1 MQHFCHLHCHSQFS
15 LLDGAASISGMMKK
29 AATDGMK
36 AVALTDHGNMFGAF
50 KFVAEADKQGVKP
63 IVGCEFYLVADRH
76 KKQFTKTSK
85 DVRYHQLLLAKN
97 PEGYKNLSKL
107 CSLGF
112 IDGYYSKYPR
122 IDKEILQKY
131 STGIIATSC
140 CIGAEIPQTIIHKGE
155 AEAEK
160 VLKWY
165 VDLFGKEDYYIELQR
180 HGLENIDGTGISQE
194 DVNQILLRLAK
205 KYDLKVIATNDS
217 HYVNEKDFDPHDI
230 LLCIN
235 TGEKYAT
242 PKGDG
247 KGQRFGFPN
256 SEFFFKTQAE
266 MNKLFG
272 DLPQALDFT
281 CEIADKVEKLKLKR
295 DILLPAFPLPQGFA
309 TQDDFLKHLAFQGAA
324 KKYGTIT
331 ADIEQRLNYELE
343 IIQKMG
349 FPGYFL
355 IVQDFINAAKD
366 MGVWVGPG
374 RGCLTG
380 EAKIV
385 MPNGSLKELKDV
397 QVGDRVITQDGS
409 VQKVLNTMQYE
420 VTEDLLN
427 IKTYYG
433 DSQGITLT
441 KDHKVLTVS
450 KTVAQTLVGD
460 ALVCEKIG
468 GKDKAQTKVYATK
481 ETDFVWKQ
489 AQEISKDDYLF
500 IPNVQIAEIEP
511 ITIDLGKFERRESY
525 ISEDKIFLTDLD
537 VMPDPL
543 NSQEYDMPEMRDRF
557 VKLNEGWFRFFGIV
571 ADFGAYSLAENK
583 VRLGII
589 TEGWGNRTDNYDFV
603 LTFLRNHYFTNYK
616 LSQEKNSRYDESDVE
631 YDYITTKIT
640 ITDKFLVGVIAKVFD
655 TEQERSNI
663 SLRNVTSMDKE
674 QERTNISLRNV
685 SSNGFQAVYSLPDVI
700 LQAPKNLVKAFL
712 AGCRDKQDL
721 VEISGNNFGKALKPY
736 LLKLYQRI
744 GELVQFKFE
753 VYNEYV
759 SLIRNLNEKPT
770 YIRTENGF
778 LVPIREIE
786 KVAKRR
792 KNQKPLV
799 VYDIEVKNNHNY
811 LTSSFLVHNSAAG
824 SAVAYC
830 VNITNVDPIQYKL
843 LFERFLNP
851 ERVSMPDI
859 DIDFDDEGRSKVIDY
874 VVDKYGKNQVAQI
887 VTYGTMAAK
896 MSIKDVSRVLELPL
910 EEANALA
917 KLVPEKPGTTLAKA
931 YEEVAELAAIRR
943 GSDLRA
949 KVLQSAEILEGSVR
963 GTGIHAAGVI
973 IAPDDITN
981 YIPVCLAKDKGDK
994 KAADGDEEGGGQA
1007 LDLLVTQFDGKH
1019 IEEAGMLKMDFLGLK
1034 TLTIMRDAIDLI
1046 QKNHG
1051 VLIDLDKIPI
1061 DDKKT
1066 YELYQKG
1073 NTIGTFQFESEGMQM
1088 YLRDLK
1094 PTNIEDL
1101 IAMNALYRPG
1111 PMDFIPTY
1119 INRKHGKETTEY
1131 PHELLEPILN
1141 YTFGIMVYQE
1151 QIMQTA
1157 QVMANYSLGGAD
1169 LLRRAMGKKD
1179 KEKMAKEKDKF
1190 VEGAKKYHQVPEA
1203 KAAEVFAVMEKFA
1216 EYGFNRSHSA
1226 AYSVVAYQT
1235 AYLKANYPAEYMAA
1249 VMTHSM
1255 GTIEKISFFLEECKR
1270 MGLTVLGPDVNESE
1284 KNFSVN
1290 KKGDI
1295 RFGLGAVKGT
1305 GEVAVEEIIADRAAN
1320 GNYNDIFEFSKRLNL
1335 RTVNKKTFESLAQA
1349 GAFDTFKEIHRA
1361 MFFVMG
1367 ADNMTNLEK
1376 ILKYGAA
1383 AQAEQSSGNV
1393 SLFLGGSGA
1402 NSGGVTIPK
1411 LADCDKWGTM
1421 ETLDK
1426 EKEVVGFYLSGH
1438 PLDRFKLDMDAN
1450 CTCSVVDYAI
1460 HKNRDISLG
1469 GILNDV
1475 SIKQSKN
1482 GKTFALANLVDYNGS
1497 LQIAFFGEDYA
1508 KNTAYLKN
1516 GEFLFIRGKVEERY
1530 NQPGMWEFRPKT
1542 ISYLAD
1548 LRDKAK
1554 WLEVTLVPSALTSAT
1569 IQTLNSLF
1577 AKHNGNCE
1585 LRVRV
1590 VDKDENIDLPTRSTK
1605 FRVNPSNDLLNE
1617 LKGLGV
1623 MGKVG

>member
-1 MQHFCHLHCHSQFS
+1 MLYKIIGNQLTMQHFCHLHCHSQFS

-50 KFVAEADKQGVKP
+50 KFVAEAEKQGVKP

-76 KKQFTKTSK
+76 KKQFTKASK

-97 PEGYKNLSKL
+97 AEGYKNLSKL

-131 STGIIATSC
+131 ATGLIATSC

-165 VDLFGKEDYYIELQR
+165 VDLFGKEDFYIELQR
-180 HGLENIDGTGISQE
+180 HGLMNIDNSGISQE
-194 DVNQILLRLAK
+194 DVNQTLLRLAK

-235 TGEKYAT
+235 TGEKYST

-295 DILLPAFPLPQGFA
+295 DILLPNFPLPQGFA

-324 KKYGTIT
+324 KKYGVISSE
-331 ADIEQRLNYELE
+331 IEQRLNYELE

-374 RGCLTG
+374 RG
-380 EAKIV
+380 
-385 MPNGSLKELKDV
+385 
-397 QVGDRVITQDGS
+397 
-409 VQKVLNTMQYE
+409 
-420 VTEDLLN
+420 
-427 IKTYYG
+427 
-433 DSQGITLT
+433 
-441 KDHKVLTVS
+441 
-450 KTVAQTLVGD
+450 
-460 ALVCEKIG
+460 
-468 GKDKAQTKVYATK
+468 
-481 ETDFVWKQ
+481 
-489 AQEISKDDYLF
+489 
-500 IPNVQIAEIEP
+500 
-511 ITIDLGKFERRESY
+511 
-525 ISEDKIFLTDLD
+525 
-537 VMPDPL
+537 
-543 NSQEYDMPEMRDRF
+543 
-557 VKLNEGWFRFFGIV
+557 
-571 ADFGAYSLAENK
+571 
-583 VRLGII
+583 
-589 TEGWGNRTDNYDFV
+589 
-603 LTFLRNHYFTNYK
+603 
-616 LSQEKNSRYDESDVE
+616 
-631 YDYITTKIT
+631 
-640 ITDKFLVGVIAKVFD
+640 
-655 TEQERSNI
+655 
-663 SLRNVTSMDKE
+663 
-674 QERTNISLRNV
+674 
-685 SSNGFQAVYSLPDVI
+685 
-700 LQAPKNLVKAFL
+700 
-712 AGCRDKQDL
+712 
-721 VEISGNNFGKALKPY
+721 
-736 LLKLYQRI
+736 
-744 GELVQFKFE
+744 
-753 VYNEYV
+753 
-759 SLIRNLNEKPT
+759 
-770 YIRTENGF
+770 
-778 LVPIREIE
+778 
-786 KVAKRR
+786 
-792 KNQKPLV
+792 
-799 VYDIEVKNNHNY
+799 
-811 LTSSFLVHNSAAG
+811 SAAG

-910 EEANALA
+910 NEANELA
-917 KLVPEKPGTTLAKA
+917 KLVPEKAGTTLAKA
-931 YEEVAELAAIRR
+931 YEEVPELAAIRK
-943 GSDLRA
+943 GNDLRA

-994 KAADGDEEGGGQA
+994 KAAADGDEEGGGQA

-1019 IEEAGMLKMDFLGLK
+1019 IEDAGMLKMDFLGLK

-1046 QKNHG
+1046 QQNHG
-1051 VLIDLDKIPI
+1051 VLIDLDKIPM
-1061 DDKKT
+1061 DDLKT
-1066 YELYQKG
+1066 YQLYQRG
-1073 NTIGTFQFESEGMQM
+1073 NTVGTFQFESEGMQM

-1119 INRKHGKETTEY
+1119 INRKHGKEVTEY

-1157 QVMANYSLGGAD
+1157 QVMAGYSLGGAD

-1190 VEGAKKYHQVPEA
+1190 IEGAKKYHNIEA
-1203 KAAEVFAVMEKFA
+1203 AKSGEVFAVMEKFA

-1235 AYLKANYPAEYMAA
+1235 AYLKANYPAEYMAS

-1270 MGLTVLGPDVNESE
+1270 MGMKVLGPDVNESK

-1290 KKGDI
+1290 SKGEI
-1295 RFGLGAVKGT
+1295 RFGMGAVKGT
-1305 GEVAVEEIIADRAAN
+1305 GEVAVEEIISERKAN
-1320 GNYNDIFEFSKRLNL
+1320 GHFKDIFEFTSRVNL
-1335 RTVNKKTFESLAQA
+1335 RTVNKKTFESLATA
-1349 GAFDTFKEIHRA
+1349 GGFDEFKDLHRA
-1361 MFFVMG
+1361 MFFAMG
-1367 ADNMTNLEK
+1367 ADGMTNLEK
-1376 ILKYGAA
+1376 IVKYGAA
-1383 AQAEQSSGNV
+1383 MQSEKTSSNV
-1393 SLFLGGSGA
+1393 SLFLGGAAGA
-1402 NSGGVTIPK
+1402 TGGVTVPK
-1411 LADCDKWGTM
+1411 LTDCEKWTTIEM
-1421 ETLDK
+1421 LEK

-1438 PLDRFKLDMDAN
+1438 PLDPYKADMDTH
-1450 CTCSVVDYAI
+1450 CTCNVTEFAE
-1460 HKNRDISLG
+1460 HKNKNIALA
-1469 GILNDV
+1469 GILSDV
-1475 SIKQSKN
+1475 SIKQTKT
-1482 GKTFALANLVDYNGS
+1482 GKTFALVNLSDYQGTVQ
-1497 LQIAFFGEDYA
+1497 LALFGKDYSNNVA
-1508 KNTAYLKN
+1508 WLKN
-1516 GEFLFIRGKVEERY
+1516 GEFVFVKGKVEERY
-1530 NQPGMWEFRPKT
+1530 NQPGSWDFRAENFT
-1542 ISYLAD
+1542 HLAD
-1548 LRDKAK
+1548 LREKMTK
-1554 WLEVTLVPSALTSAT
+1554 YVEISLETAMLTQEI
-1569 IQTLNSLF
+1569 IQTINLILT
-1577 AKHNGNCE
+1577 KHSGNCE
-1585 LRVRV
+1585 LRV
-1590 VDKDENIDLPTRSTK
+1590 KIIDNSEDITLPTRSTK
-1605 FRVNPSNDLLNE
+1605 FRVNPSNTLLNE
-1617 LKGLGV
+1617 LRSLGV
-1623 MGKVG
+1623 VGRVG

>member
-50 KFVAEADKQGVKP
+50 KFVAEAEKQGVKP

-76 KKQFTKTSK
+76 KKQFTKASK

-97 PEGYKNLSKL
+97 AEGYKNLSKL

-131 STGIIATSC
+131 ATGLIATSC

-165 VDLFGKEDYYIELQR
+165 VDLFGKEDFYIELQR
-180 HGLENIDGTGISQE
+180 HGLMNIDNSGISQE
-194 DVNQILLRLAK
+194 DVNQTLLRLAK

-235 TGEKYAT
+235 TGEKYST

-295 DILLPAFPLPQGFA
+295 DILLPNFPLPQGFA

-324 KKYGTIT
+324 KKYGVISSE
-331 ADIEQRLNYELE
+331 IEQRLNYELE

-374 RGCLTG
+374 RG
-380 EAKIV
+380 
-385 MPNGSLKELKDV
+385 
-397 QVGDRVITQDGS
+397 
-409 VQKVLNTMQYE
+409 
-420 VTEDLLN
+420 
-427 IKTYYG
+427 
-433 DSQGITLT
+433 
-441 KDHKVLTVS
+441 
-450 KTVAQTLVGD
+450 
-460 ALVCEKIG
+460 
-468 GKDKAQTKVYATK
+468 
-481 ETDFVWKQ
+481 
-489 AQEISKDDYLF
+489 
-500 IPNVQIAEIEP
+500 
-511 ITIDLGKFERRESY
+511 
-525 ISEDKIFLTDLD
+525 
-537 VMPDPL
+537 
-543 NSQEYDMPEMRDRF
+543 
-557 VKLNEGWFRFFGIV
+557 
-571 ADFGAYSLAENK
+571 
-583 VRLGII
+583 
-589 TEGWGNRTDNYDFV
+589 
-603 LTFLRNHYFTNYK
+603 
-616 LSQEKNSRYDESDVE
+616 
-631 YDYITTKIT
+631 
-640 ITDKFLVGVIAKVFD
+640 
-655 TEQERSNI
+655 
-663 SLRNVTSMDKE
+663 
-674 QERTNISLRNV
+674 
-685 SSNGFQAVYSLPDVI
+685 
-700 LQAPKNLVKAFL
+700 
-712 AGCRDKQDL
+712 
-721 VEISGNNFGKALKPY
+721 
-736 LLKLYQRI
+736 
-744 GELVQFKFE
+744 
-753 VYNEYV
+753 
-759 SLIRNLNEKPT
+759 
-770 YIRTENGF
+770 
-778 LVPIREIE
+778 
-786 KVAKRR
+786 
-792 KNQKPLV
+792 
-799 VYDIEVKNNHNY
+799 
-811 LTSSFLVHNSAAG
+811 SAAG

-910 EEANALA
+910 NEANELA
-917 KLVPEKPGTTLAKA
+917 KLVPEKAGTTLAKA
-931 YEEVAELAAIRR
+931 YEEVPELAAIRK
-943 GSDLRA
+943 GNDLRA

-994 KAADGDEEGGGQA
+994 KAAADGDEEGGGQA

-1019 IEEAGMLKMDFLGLK
+1019 IEDAGMLKMDFLGLK

-1046 QKNHG
+1046 QQNHG
-1051 VLIDLDKIPI
+1051 VLIDLDKIPM
-1061 DDKKT
+1061 DDLKT
-1066 YELYQKG
+1066 YQLYQRG
-1073 NTIGTFQFESEGMQM
+1073 NTVGTFQFESEGMQM

-1119 INRKHGKETTEY
+1119 INRKHGKEVTEY

-1157 QVMANYSLGGAD
+1157 QVMAGYSLGGAD

-1190 VEGAKKYHQVPEA
+1190 IEGAKKYHNIEA
-1203 KAAEVFAVMEKFA
+1203 AKSGEVFAVMEKFA

-1235 AYLKANYPAEYMAA
+1235 AYLKANYPAEYMAS

-1270 MGLTVLGPDVNESE
+1270 MGMKVLGPDVNESK

-1290 KKGDI
+1290 SKGEI
-1295 RFGLGAVKGT
+1295 RFGMGAVKGT
-1305 GEVAVEEIIADRAAN
+1305 GEVAVEEIISERKAN
-1320 GNYNDIFEFSKRLNL
+1320 GHFKDIFEFTSRVNL
-1335 RTVNKKTFESLAQA
+1335 RTVNKKTFESLATA
-1349 GAFDTFKEIHRA
+1349 GGFDEFKDLHRA
-1361 MFFVMG
+1361 MFFAMG
-1367 ADNMTNLEK
+1367 ADGMTNLEK
-1376 ILKYGAA
+1376 IVKYGAA
-1383 AQAEQSSGNV
+1383 MQSEKTSSNV
-1393 SLFLGGSGA
+1393 SLFLGGAAGA
-1402 NSGGVTIPK
+1402 TGGVTVPK
-1411 LADCDKWGTM
+1411 LTDCEKWTTIEM
-1421 ETLDK
+1421 LEK

-1438 PLDRFKLDMDAN
+1438 PLDPYKADLDTH
-1450 CTCSVVDYAI
+1450 CTCNVTEFAE
-1460 HKNRDISLG
+1460 HKNKNIALA
-1469 GILNDV
+1469 GILSDV
-1475 SIKQSKN
+1475 SIKQTKT
-1482 GKTFALANLVDYNGS
+1482 GKTFALVNLSDYQGTVQ
-1497 LQIAFFGEDYA
+1497 LALFGKDYSNNVA
-1508 KNTAYLKN
+1508 WLKN
-1516 GEFLFIRGKVEERY
+1516 GEFVFVKGKVEERY
-1530 NQPGMWEFRPKT
+1530 NQPGSWDFRAENFT
-1542 ISYLAD
+1542 HLAD
-1548 LRDKAK
+1548 LREKMTK
-1554 WLEVTLVPSALTSAT
+1554 YVEISLETAMLTQEI
-1569 IQTLNSLF
+1569 IQTINLILT
-1577 AKHNGNCE
+1577 KHSGNCE
-1585 LRVRV
+1585 LRV
-1590 VDKDENIDLPTRSTK
+1590 KIIDNSEDITLPTRSTK
-1605 FRVNPSNDLLNE
+1605 FRVNPSNTLLNE
-1617 LKGLGV
+1617 LRSLGV
-1623 MGKVG
+1623 VGRVG